1 MKALLL
7 IDDGFEEL
15 SVYVPWFRLKE
26 EGVDVTLST
35 PLMHAVQGQHGY
47 TIEPDAPLRMVNS
60 ESFDLLLIPDG
71 RATERLRLRSEA
83 VDLARTFL
91 ESGRMVAAIGHGAQ
105 VLISAGTLDGRT
117 VTCSPGIRDDVRMA
131 GAVYRDDSTILDGNL
146 LTARSPDELPEFCLR
161 LIAMVKANRA
171 IGVR

>member
-15 SVYVPWFRLKE
+15 SVYLPWYRLKE

-35 PLMHAVQGQHGY
+35 PLMHAVHGQHGY
-47 TIEPDAPLRMVNS
+47 TIEPDAPLRSVNS
-60 ESFDLLLIPDG
+60 ETFDLLIIPDG
-71 RATERLRLRSEA
+71 RATELLRLRSEA

-131 GAVYRDDSTILDGNL
+131 GAFYRDESTIVDGSL
-146 LTARSPDELPEFCLR
+146 LTCRGPDDLPEFCRR
-161 LIAMVKANRA
+161 LMAMLKAPTT
-171 IGVR
+171 VRVS